1 MLTKARTDC
10 FWQDHEMAI
19 MGGFLGKADQ
29 QVISVSF
36 FFSVKCKAKQTA
48 ALKTAQSERSEIDI
62 LQGYYAL

>member
-10 FWQDHEMAI
+10 FWQDHKMAI

-36 FFSVKCKAKQTA
+36 FFS
-48 ALKTAQSERSEIDI
+48 
-62 LQGYYAL
+62 